1 MAFVI
6 FQPQK
11 QTAIERLAQAVHQL
25 QVTVATLHLP
35 RLKPLNTITTNAFA
49 NFLCWPSADSGRL
62 KLAFGC
68 TFAALLRKLEGQ
80 SFGQENILLR
90 PAIGGQVVDD
100 SQQWVVRGY
109 AHGVHSIHKP

>member
-1 MAFVI
+1 M
-6 FQPQK
+6 
-11 QTAIERLAQAVHQL
+11 
-25 QVTVATLHLP
+25 
-35 RLKPLNTITTNAFA
+35 
-49 NFLCWPSADSGRL
+49 
-62 KLAFGC
+62 
-68 TFAALLRKLEGQ
+68 RKLEGQ